1 MKLQALFISALAVTA
16 ILQGCSGSKS
26 DTVSGSPTPMETAET
41 TAESAT
47 SATGVTELTDSD
59 TIPVMPQKPII
70 IDFNATWCGPCR
82 EFRRVFEK
90 VASTYS
96 GHATFYSADVDNCPG
111 LASRYGVTSIP
122 HITVITPSGEVK
134 TFNGYMT
141 EEQFS
146 KIITDIVK

>member
-1 MKLQALFISALAVTA
+1 MKLQASYISALAAAA
-16 ILQGCSGSKS
+16 ILQGCSGPKS
-26 DTVSGSPTPMETAET
+26 DTTSDSPAQTKTAET
-41 TAESAT
+41 TVASA
-47 SATGVTELTDSD
+47 SVVTELTDSD
-59 TIPVMPQKPII
+59 TIPVMPKKPII

-82 EFRRVFEK
+82 EFRPVFEK

-122 HITVITPSGEVK
+122 HITAIIPSGEVK

-141 EEQFS
+141 EKQFS
-146 KIITDIVK
+146 EIITSIVK